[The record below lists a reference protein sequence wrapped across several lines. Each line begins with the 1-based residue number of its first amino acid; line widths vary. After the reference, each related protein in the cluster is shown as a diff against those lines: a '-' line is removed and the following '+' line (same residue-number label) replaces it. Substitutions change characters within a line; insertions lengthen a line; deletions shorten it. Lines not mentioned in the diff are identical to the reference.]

1 MMPDKCS
8 DRHKLPLPK
17 VLTVAEFARRF
28 GDEAACLEHLQK
40 VRWGPNLEQFYCPR
54 CGHGRGWWLSRR
66 QLVECCECHH
76 QASVTAGTIFHR
88 QRSPLWKW
96 FWAVYQLAQDKKGV
110 AALELA
116 KQIGVCYGTAWLM
129 LHKLRRAMRRANQ
142 AAILEGLVE
151 VDETYVGGS
160 AEDSGTTGRGAA
172 TKTPVAVAVELTDG
186 RPRRVALRRLE
197 RVDGHC
203 LRRFARAAIRRGS
216 TLRTDGWGSY
226 RRVVEA
232 GYGHEAIVTG
242 GGKKAIVRFPWLHT
256 FVGNLKRMILGTYH
270 SASPQHLDNY
280 LAEFAFRANHRWQ
293 EASLFDCLLCAATN
307 AKAVTY
313 RQLVTGGN

>member
-1 MMPDKCS
+1 MMPDRCP
-8 DRHKLPLPK
+8 DRHKPPLPK
-17 VLTVAEFARRF
+17 VLTVAEFAHRF
-28 GDEAACLEHLQK
+28 TDEAACVEHLRNL
-40 VRWGPNLEQFYCPR
+40 RWGPDLERFACPR

-66 QLVECCECHH
+66 QLVECGECHH
-76 QASVTAGTIFHR
+76 QTSVTAGTVFHR
-88 QRSPLWKW
+88 LRSPLWKW

-116 KQIGVCYGTAWLM
+116 KQIGVSYATAWLM

-151 VDETYVGGS
+151 VDETYIGGS

-172 TKTPVAVAVELTDG
+172 SKTPVAVALELEHG
-186 RPRRVALRRLE
+186 KPRRVALRRLE

-232 GYGHEAIVTG
+232 GYGHEEIVTG
-242 GGKKAIVRFPWLHT
+242 GGKKAIVKFPWLHT

-270 SASPQHLDNY
+270 SASPQHLDGY

-293 EASLFDCLLCAATN
+293 EASLFDCLLRAATN
-307 AKAVTY
+307 DKAVTY
-313 RQLVTGGN
+313 RQLVTGGS